1 MTPVEA
7 PFNVD
12 IALMSAQ
19 PYPDLGSEGILQV
32 HPHISANSV
41 TWAVSQGSI
50 LGAALWSEKR
60 ADRGEDAEPSFVRAN
75 VNGRALISV
84 YDGLGGS
91 GSAIAR
97 NSKHGPVTQAFDASR
112 ISRTVAE
119 RWFES
124 LPSVSPDANSMAS
137 SLHDALE
144 SALVDR
150 ASTLGSSAGGLVG
163 TLKRTLPTTIA
174 AVVADTDGSN
184 TRLTALWAGDSRCFV
199 LTPTRGLQQI
209 SRDDTAIHDAL
220 ESLLADPP
228 IDNVVCADREFII
241 RQSALM
247 VTEPFLVLV
256 ATDGCFGYVPSPPL
270 FELQLLTGLES
281 AASAAEWML
290 ELVKQ
295 FDNQAQDDTSLALA
309 AIGFQDFTAIQSAF
323 RSRFEEMERTVG
335 TSFAECTASQDRTAF
350 EEFRSSSWESYKAD
364 YEALI
369 PTDATVQ

>member
-1 MTPVEA
+1 M
-7 PFNVD
+7 
-12 IALMSAQ
+12 
-19 PYPDLGSEGILQV
+19 
-32 HPHISANSV
+32 
-41 TWAVSQGSI
+41 
-50 LGAALWSEKR
+50 
-60 ADRGEDAEPSFVRAN
+60 
-75 VNGRALISV
+75 
-84 YDGLGGS
+84 
-91 GSAIAR
+91 
-97 NSKHGPVTQAFDASR
+97 
-112 ISRTVAE
+112 
-119 RWFES
+119 
-124 LPSVSPDANSMAS
+124 
-137 SLHDALE
+137 
-144 SALVDR
+144 
-150 ASTLGSSAGGLVG
+150 
-163 TLKRTLPTTIA
+163 
-174 AVVADTDGSN
+174 
-184 TRLTALWAGDSRCFV
+184 
-199 LTPTRGLQQI
+199 
-209 SRDDTAIHDAL
+209 
-220 ESLLADPP
+220 
-228 IDNVVCADREFII
+228 I